1 MSLPR
6 SIAVIDIGK
15 TNAKVVLI
23 DATTRQQVGARSTP
37 NVVRRDGLYPHA
49 DVEMLWGFILDS
61 LGALQAEHGVDG
73 ISITTHGATAA
84 LIADGGLAMP
94 VLDYEHSGAEE
105 TAAAYAA
112 ARPDFAESL
121 SPRLPNGLNL
131 GAQLFWQS
139 RAHAAAF
146 AMTTAI
152 LTYPQYWAWRLTG
165 VMASEVTSLGCHTDL
180 WAPGRGAFS
189 SMVGAQGWTGL
200 FPAIRPAAS
209 VLGSV
214 LPEVAAATG
223 LLADTPVAC
232 GIHDSNAS
240 LLPHLGTHEAPFTIL
255 STGTWAIAMTV
266 GGDTG
271 RLDPARDSLA
281 NVDAFGRAVPTARFM
296 GGREFD
302 QLVPEIVEPD
312 SSDLARVIAQ
322 DIRVQPGFMPGV
334 GPFPAGRGGW
344 TREPETAAE
353 RTAAASLYLALMTRA
368 CLDLCG
374 LGREIVIEGPLARNA
389 LFGQALARLAGVPV
403 SASGD
408 ATGTS
413 LGASMLF
420 GAGEQRNAPG
430 RPIEPLELPGF
441 GAYAQRWRDA
451 ITQETLA
458 FTHLDG

>member
-1 MSLPR
+1 MPMPR

-23 DATTRQQVGARSTP
+23 DATTRQQVAGRSTP

-61 LGALQAEHGVDG
+61 LRALQAEHGVDG

-84 LIADGGLAMP
+84 LMAGDELAMP
-94 VLDYEHSGAEE
+94 VLDYEHGGPEE
-105 TAAAYAA
+105 TAAAYGAV
-112 ARPDFAESL
+112 RPDFAESL

-131 GAQLFWQS
+131 GAQIFWQS
-139 RAHAAAF
+139 QAHEAAF
-146 AMTTAI
+146 ARVTDI

-165 VMASEVTSLGCHTDL
+165 VLASEVTSLGCHTDL
-180 WAPGRGAFS
+180 WAPERGDFS
-189 SMVGAQGWTGL
+189 GMVRSLGWREK
-200 FPAIRPAAS
+200 FPHVRPAAS
-209 VLGSV
+209 VLGTIV
-214 LPEVAAATG
+214 PDVAARTG
-223 LLADTPVAC
+223 LGPDTPVTC

-240 LLPHLGTHEAPFTIL
+240 LLPHLGAHAAPFTIL
-255 STGTWAIAMTV
+255 STGTWVIAMTV

-302 QLVPEIVEPD
+302 QLVPDIVEPTGAD
-312 SSDLARVIAQ
+312 IARVVAD
-322 DIRVQPGFMPGV
+322 DIRVQPAVVPGV
-334 GPFPAGRGGW
+334 GPFPLAPGGW
-344 TREPETAAE
+344 SREPATAGE

-374 LGREIVIEGPLARNA
+374 LGREIIIEGPLARNA
-389 LFGQALARLAGVPV
+389 LFGQALARLAGVKV

-420 GAGEQRNAPG
+420 GAGEGHAKAGAALAP
-430 RPIEPLELPGF
+430 LDVAGF
-441 GAYAQRWRDA
+441 DAYAARWRAA
-451 ITQETLA
+451 I
-458 FTHLDG
+458 